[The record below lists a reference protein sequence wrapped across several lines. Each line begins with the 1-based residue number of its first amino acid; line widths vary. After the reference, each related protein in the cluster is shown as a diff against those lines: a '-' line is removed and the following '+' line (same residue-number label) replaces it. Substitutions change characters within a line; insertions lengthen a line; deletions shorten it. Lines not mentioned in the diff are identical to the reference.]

1 MAKPLSVLLVE
12 DSERD
17 AALFKLYLRR
27 GGYDADVHRVETR
40 AELAAQLQGGPW
52 DIVVSDFN
60 LPGFDAF
67 AARDVVLE
75 SGHHEVPFIVLSA
88 DFSPTMREQLAAA
101 AIPYVC
107 KYEIRNVVALI
118 DDTLRE
124 RS

>member
-1 MAKPLSVLLVE
+1 MAKPLRVLLVE

-40 AELAAQLQGGPW
+40 AELAAQLQAGPW

-67 AARDVVLE
+67 AARDVLLE
-75 SGHHEVPFIVLSA
+75 SGHDLPFIVLSA
-88 DFSPTMREQLAAA
+88 DFSPTMTERLAADG
-101 AIPYVC
+101 IRYVC
-107 KYEIRNVVALI
+107 KYEMRKVVEVI
-118 DDTLRE
+118 DETVRE

>member
-1 MAKPLSVLLVE
+1 MAKPLRVLLVE

-27 GGYDADVHRVETR
+27 GGYDADVHRVDTR
-40 AELAAQLQGGPW
+40 AELAAQLQAGPW

-67 AARDVVLE
+67 ASRDVLLE
-75 SGHHEVPFIVLSA
+75 SGRDLPFIVLSA
-88 DFSPTMREQLAAA
+88 DFSPTMTEQMAAA
-101 AIPYVC
+101 GIRFVC
-107 KYEIRNVVALI
+107 KYEIRNVVTAI
-118 DDTLRE
+118 DETMRE

>member
-1 MAKPLSVLLVE
+1 MAKPLRVLLVE

-27 GGYDADVHRVETR
+27 GGYDADVHRVDTR
-40 AELAAQLQGGPW
+40 AELAAQLQAGPW
-52 DIVVSDFN
+52 DLVVSDFN

-75 SGHHEVPFIVLSA
+75 SALDLPFIVLSA
-88 DFSPTMREQLAAA
+88 DFSPAMREQMAAA
-101 AIPYVC
+101 GIRYVC
-107 KYEIRNVVALI
+107 KYEIRNVVTVI
-118 DDTLRE
+118 DETMRD